1 MSNIDRDEKIG
12 KAKRR
17 IDVLNKWR
25 LAFLFIAILG
35 LLFVFWGGKLWEG
48 AQWFEDARQSV
59 YNFLWYDVVLLVI
72 ITFAK
77 LFATMKYNGIVKHK

>member
-1 MSNIDRDEKIG
+1 MSTMDRDEKLQ

-17 IDVLNKWR
+17 VDILNKWR

-48 AQWFEDARQSV
+48 TQWFENARQSV
-59 YNFLWYDVVLLVI
+59 YNFMWYDVVLLVI
-72 ITFAK
+72 VTFAK
-77 LFATMKYNGIVKHK
+77 LFATMKYNQIVKKN

>member
-1 MSNIDRDEKIG
+1 MSTMDRDEKIQ

-17 IDVLNKWR
+17 VDILNKWR

-48 AQWFEDARQSV
+48 TQWFENARQSV
-59 YNFLWYDVVLLVI
+59 YNFMWYDVVLLVI
-72 ITFAK
+72 VTFAK
-77 LFATMKYNGIVKHK
+77 LFATMKYNQIVKKN

>member
-1 MSNIDRDEKIG
+1 MSTMDRDEKIQ

-17 IDVLNKWR
+17 VDILNKCR

-48 AQWFEDARQSV
+48 TQWFENARQSV
-59 YNFLWYDVVLLVI
+59 YNFMWYDVVLLVI
-72 ITFAK
+72 VTFAK
-77 LFATMKYNGIVKHK
+77 LFATMKYNQIVKKN

>member
-1 MSNIDRDEKIG
+1 MSTMDRDEKIQ

-17 IDVLNKWR
+17 VDILNKWR

-48 AQWFEDARQSV
+48 TQWFENARQSV
-59 YNFLWYDVVLLVI
+59 YNYMWYDVVLLVI
-72 ITFAK
+72 VTFAK
-77 LFATMKYNGIVKHK
+77 LFATMKYNQIVKKN

>member
-1 MSNIDRDEKIG
+1 MDRDEKIQ

-17 IDVLNKWR
+17 VDILNKWR

-48 AQWFEDARQSV
+48 TQWFENARQSV
-59 YNFLWYDVVLLVI
+59 YNFMWYDVVLLVI
-72 ITFAK
+72 VTFAK
-77 LFATMKYNGIVKHK
+77 LFATMKYNQIVKKN